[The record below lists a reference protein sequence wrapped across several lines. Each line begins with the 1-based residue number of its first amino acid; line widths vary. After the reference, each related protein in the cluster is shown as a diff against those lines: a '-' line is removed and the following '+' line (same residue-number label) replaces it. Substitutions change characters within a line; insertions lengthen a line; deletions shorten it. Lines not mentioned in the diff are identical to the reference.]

1 MKRMKR
7 IYISGPITGIKL
19 EVASLIFEDAELKLT
34 EMSFKAVN
42 PMSNGISPL
51 APWKEHMRA
60 DIKLLMECDGIMML
74 DNWSKSKG
82 ARLEYKNAKGLNFE
96 FMGKHQGFI
105 NNLMFV
111 KGGLI
116 ITFITFKAWLI
127 SIFYTKQTE
136 LLTY

>member
-1 MKRMKR
+1 VKK
-7 IYISGPITGIKL
+7 IYISGPITSITPEMAKP
-19 EVASLIFEDAELKLT
+19 IFEAAENKLT
-34 EMSFKAVN
+34 EMGFKAVN
-42 PMSNGISPL
+42 PMCNGISPL

-74 DNWSKSKG
+74 DNWHKSKG
-82 ARLEYKNAKGLNFE
+82 ASLEYKNAKGLNFE